1 MSALDRPLFRLR
13 PLLLRLE
20 VLAGVLRD
28 DEAVVAPHHLE
39 GQVAAAAA
47 LPAAAEHGAER
58 VAEYGLVAGGTCGAV
73 ALRGAVPG

>member
-39 GQVAAAAA
+39 GQVAAAA